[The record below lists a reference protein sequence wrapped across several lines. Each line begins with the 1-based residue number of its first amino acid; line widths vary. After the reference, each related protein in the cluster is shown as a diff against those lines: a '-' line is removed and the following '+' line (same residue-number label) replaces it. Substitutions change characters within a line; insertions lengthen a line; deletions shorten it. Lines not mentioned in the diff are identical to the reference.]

1 MMKHVYNRN
10 NYNRYIMHLQ
20 TIFDIAST
28 VQLAFIRF
36 LLNTRVFPKNTH
48 HPSTLKKKKKRQI
61 ATCFFFSEWNTVAN
75 KMTMAST
82 SVSTKK
88 LAIVFGPSDHKRY
101 PPDSDD

>member
-48 HPSTLKKKKKRQI
+48 HPSTL
-61 ATCFFFSEWNTVAN
+61 
-75 KMTMAST
+75 
-82 SVSTKK
+82 
-88 LAIVFGPSDHKRY
+88 
-101 PPDSDD
+101 

>member
-48 HPSTLKKKKKRQI
+48 HPSTLKKKKNAK
-61 ATCFFFSEWNTVAN
+61 SPPV
-75 KMTMAST
+75 SS
-82 SVSTKK
+82 SVSG
-88 LAIVFGPSDHKRY
+88 IQ
-101 PPDSDD
+101 